1 MMKQLAGLA
10 LLRMQHTQR
19 VTRITQELLR
29 EQADV
34 CRTAILMSVE
44 VTHEVC
50 WLTCAAPA
58 LRGRGRRIVS
68 LTTTSST

>member
-1 MMKQLAGLA
+1 MMEAVGRPS
-10 LLRMQHTQR
+10 LLRIQHTQP

-50 WLTCAAPA
+50 WPTRAAPA

-68 LTTTSST
+68 LTTTSFT